1 MPDAVTYGLVGLIV
15 CFTAFQEGVTGF
27 GATVLALPFVTL
39 LLGDITIAVPALVM
53 QAWILALLIVL
64 EARKH
69 IVWREYF
76 HIALLVGLGLPF
88 GIWMRHAINPY
99 YLKWILAGF
108 MIVVGTQGLIRLLI
122 GKPHSKMSAAKKAF
136 TSSFLPLGGI
146 IHGAFGTGG
155 PLVVIYA
162 TRAITDKLL
171 FRVTMC
177 MMWFTMNTIL
187 TTQFLLGKGPHIEV
201 FKIVGI
207 CLPFTL
213 VGLFIGN
220 KAHYRINE
228 QAFRKVVYSVL
239 IASGL
244 VLVCN
249 LVGLI

>member
-39 LLGDITIAVPALVM
+39 LLGLPTAVPALVM
-53 QAWILALLIVL
+53 QSGILALLIVL
-64 EARKH
+64 ESRKN
-69 IVWREYF
+69 IVWREYG
-76 HIALLVGLGLPF
+76 HIALLVGLGLPV
-88 GIWMRHAINPY
+88 GIWMRQAIPEQ

-108 MIVVGTQGLIRLLI
+108 MIVVGTQGLIWLLM
-122 GKPHSKMSAAKKAF
+122 GKPHSKMSTGKKVF

-162 TRAITDKLL
+162 TRALTDKTL
-171 FRVTMC
+171 FRVTLC
-177 MMWFTMNTIL
+177 MMWLTMNTIL
-187 TTQFLLGKGPHIEV
+187 TAQWLMSSGPHIEV

-239 IASGL
+239 IASGM
-244 VLVCN
+244 VLVAS
-249 LVGLI
+249 LVGLF